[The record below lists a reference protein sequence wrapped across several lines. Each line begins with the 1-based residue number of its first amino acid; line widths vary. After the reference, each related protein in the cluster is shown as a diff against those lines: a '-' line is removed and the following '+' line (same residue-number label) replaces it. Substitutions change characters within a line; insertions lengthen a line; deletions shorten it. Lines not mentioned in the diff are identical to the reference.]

1 MELTKH
7 CKGPCGLVKPLDEFP
22 KHNRS
27 LDGRKHICTA
37 CGVAYGFHRRG
48 PNRPTVHMQP
58 GQAAPIAP
66 VIPSVTPLFVAAGA
80 YRFAVA
86 SIALVDLSKPGRVD
100 LRLSVHE
107 VNSKGFPEALSFTFE
122 GADAALLLA
131 AIDGVTG
138 EASGEVEALRTVVR
152 KLEAE
157 RDLALQMADELE
169 QKQKTLRAALGV

>member
-1 MELTKH
+1 MELTKR
-7 CKGPCGLVKPLDEFP
+7 CKGPCGLVKSLDEFP
-22 KHNRS
+22 KHNKS
-27 LDGRKHICTA
+27 LDGHKHICMA
-37 CGVAYGFHRRG
+37 CGLAYGFRRRG
-48 PNRPTVHMQP
+48 PNRTLPVTAL
-58 GQAAPIAP
+58 AAPTTPAM
-66 VIPSVTPLFVAAGA
+66 PSVTPLFVAAGA
-80 YRFAVA
+80 YRFALA
-86 SIALVDLSKPGRVD
+86 SIALLDLSTAGRVD

-107 VNSKGFPEALSFTFE
+107 VNGKGFPEALSFTFE

-138 EASGEVEALRTVVR
+138 EASGEVEALRATVR